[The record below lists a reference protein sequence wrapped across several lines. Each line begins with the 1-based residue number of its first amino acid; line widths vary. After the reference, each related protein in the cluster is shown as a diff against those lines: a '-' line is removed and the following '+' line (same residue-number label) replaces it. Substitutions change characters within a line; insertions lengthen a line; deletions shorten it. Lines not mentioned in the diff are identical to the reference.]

1 MATITLPPDLASRI
15 AEAARKRGT
24 TLEEYAIGSLLR
36 LFPPPPVPQPEKT
49 EGSLLDFLG
58 GFVGC
63 VEGTGE
69 PVAREHSEYFTE
81 YLLEKKRQGR
91 L

>member
-1 MATITLPPDLASRI
+1 MATITLPPDLAERI
-15 AEAARKRGT
+15 AEAARNRGT
-24 TLEEYAIGSLLR
+24 TFEEYAVDSLRR
-36 LFPPPPVPQPEKT
+36 LFPPPPVEQPKT
-49 EGSLLDFLG
+49 EGSLLDFLAPY
-58 GFVGC
+58 VGK

-69 PVAREHSEYFTE
+69 SMSEDCGRRFTE